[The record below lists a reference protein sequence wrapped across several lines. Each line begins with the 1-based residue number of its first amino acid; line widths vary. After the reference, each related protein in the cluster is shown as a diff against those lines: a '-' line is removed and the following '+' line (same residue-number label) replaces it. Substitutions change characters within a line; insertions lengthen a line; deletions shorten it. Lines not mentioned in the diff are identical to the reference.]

1 MNKFATNVYE
11 NLKSG
16 VAYEAISEKLKSFAG
31 MPDDIENN
39 LKMFVDALLAEGIL
53 KSLKNTSSDVHIN
66 VNFARDDKFKLSCI
80 KYMETESVELVKEI
94 KKENKNEL
102 CIK

>member
-1 MNKFATNVYE
+1 
-11 NLKSG
+11 
-16 VAYEAISEKLKSFAG
+16 
-31 MPDDIENN
+31 MPDDIENS

-53 KSLKNTSSDVHIN
+53 KSLKKTSSDVHLN